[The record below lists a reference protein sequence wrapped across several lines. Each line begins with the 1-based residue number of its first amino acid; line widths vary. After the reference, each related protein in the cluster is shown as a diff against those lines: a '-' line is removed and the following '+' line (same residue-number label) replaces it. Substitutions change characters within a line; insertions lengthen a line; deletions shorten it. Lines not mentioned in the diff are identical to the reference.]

1 MSRPDRSRRPRG
13 AGLLLAALL
22 AALFAPGSQAPA
34 AGAEGPLILDLRRIV
49 PITGDAQ
56 AGAAKAP
63 LCATC
68 HGQQGIAIVPVFPN
82 LAGQRADYLY
92 WELVSYEHGAR
103 PQSAMTPLVEQ
114 LTDEDMRNLAVYYAA
129 MVPPAP
135 AADADAAPADQELL
149 RRGEELYLH
158 GDAAQGIPP
167 CQGCHG
173 ADARGHPRALQADSA
188 GYTPYA
194 VYPALRG
201 QQPAFLQTTLEEFR
215 AGERTGST
223 VDRVMNGIGRQLDD
237 RSISA
242 LSAWLASLAPL
253 EPGSA
258 GR

>member
-1 MSRPDRSRRPRG
+1 MSHPDRIRRPRS

-22 AALFAPGSQAPA
+22 AIGAQAPA
-34 AGAEGPLILDLRRIV
+34 EGAEGPIILDLRRIV

-56 AGAAKAP
+56 AGEAKAQ

-68 HGQQGIAIVPVFPN
+68 HGAQGIAIVPNFPN
-82 LAGQRADYLY
+82 LAGQRADYMY
-92 WELVSYEHGAR
+92 WELESYKHGAR
-103 PQSAMTPLVEQ
+103 PQSAMTPLVE
-114 LTDEDMRNLAVYYAA
+114 LLSDDDMRNLAVYYAT

-135 AADADAAPADQELL
+135 VQDADAAPPADPELL
-149 RRGEELYLH
+149 RRGEQLYLH

-173 ADARGHPRALQADSA
+173 ADARGHPRALQVDSA

-201 QQPAFLQTTLEEFR
+201 QQSMFLQLTLEEFR

-223 VDRVMNGIGRQLDD
+223 VDRIMNGIGHRLDD
-237 RSISA
+237 GSISA
-242 LSAWLASLAPL
+242 LSAWLSSLAP
-253 EPGSA
+253 
-258 GR
+258 

>member
-1 MSRPDRSRRPRG
+1 MSHPDCNRRPRG
-13 AGLLLAALL
+13 AGLLLLATLL
-22 AALFAPGSQAPA
+22 ALGAQAPA
-34 AGAEGPLILDLRRIV
+34 AGAEGPIILDLRRIV

-56 AGAAKAP
+56 AGEAKAQ

-68 HGQQGIAIVPVFPN
+68 HGQQGIAIVPNFPN
-82 LAGQRADYLY
+82 LAGQRADYMY
-92 WELVSYEHGAR
+92 WELESYKHGAR
-103 PQSAMTPLVEQ
+103 PQSAMTPLVE
-114 LTDEDMRNLAVYYAA
+114 LLSDDDMRNLAVYYAA

-135 AADADAAPADQELL
+135 ARAADAEADAAPAADPELL
-149 RRGEELYLH
+149 RRGEQLYLH

-173 ADARGHPRALQADSA
+173 ADARGHPRAMQVDSA

-201 QQPAFLQTTLEEFR
+201 QQSVFLQLTLEEFR

-223 VDRVMNGIGRQLDD
+223 VDRIMNGIGHRLDD

-242 LSAWLASLAPL
+242 LSAWLSSLAP
-253 EPGSA
+253 
-258 GR
+258 